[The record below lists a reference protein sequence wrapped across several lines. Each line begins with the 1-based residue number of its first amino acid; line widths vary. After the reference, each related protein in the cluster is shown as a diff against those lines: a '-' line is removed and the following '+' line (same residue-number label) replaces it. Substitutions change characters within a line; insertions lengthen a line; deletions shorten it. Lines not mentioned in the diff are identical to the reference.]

1 MLPVATATSAVGP
14 GIFKLYLI
22 AMALTP
28 EAVLLVLRSMQQLS
42 PVDYKP
48 VKGVVWLMGW

>member
-22 AMALTP
+22 AMTITP

-48 VKGVVWLMGW
+48 MKGVVWLMRW